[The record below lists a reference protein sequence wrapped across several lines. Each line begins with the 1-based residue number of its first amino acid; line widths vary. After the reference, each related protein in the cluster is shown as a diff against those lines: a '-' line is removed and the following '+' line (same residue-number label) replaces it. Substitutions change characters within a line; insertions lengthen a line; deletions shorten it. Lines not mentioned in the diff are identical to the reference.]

1 MHNLE
6 SQILDIS
13 KTKSQALRL
22 SENLQIGD
30 LILLQGDLGTGKT
43 TFARFII
50 NNLFL
55 FNKLEKPSA
64 INSPTYPIL
73 ITYKL
78 PKYELH
84 HYDLYRI
91 RSISELEELD
101 FFENFNSTITLI
113 EWPELLIDLPL
124 TKNIIK

>member
-22 SENLQIGD
+22 SENLKIGD

-55 FNKLEKPSA
+55 FNKLENPSA

-73 ITYKL
+73 IT
-78 PKYELH
+78 
-84 HYDLYRI
+84 
-91 RSISELEELD
+91 
-101 FFENFNSTITLI
+101 
-113 EWPELLIDLPL
+113 
-124 TKNIIK
+124 